1 MNNQLLWIVFSF
13 IFLMLTIFHFYQATR
28 KIPKLKNK
36 GEIKTINGVKMGMSE
51 FVEDFGIYID
61 DSNKLNR
68 TINVVQAFGYFAAFC
83 TSVYS
88 YLLSNQLV

>member
-1 MNNQLLWIVFSF
+1 MNNQILWIIFSI
-13 IFLMLTIFHFYQATR
+13 IFLALAIFHFYQSTR
-28 KIPKLKNK
+28 NIPKLINK
-36 GEIKTINGVKMGMSE
+36 GGIKAINGVKMGMSE

-61 DSNKLNR
+61 DNNKLNR